1 MAHFVVAKEV
11 QQLSESVVVAVDLE
25 DLEVQPVASC
35 ERPAAVVQRI
45 VVTGTKP
52 FCSFFNIRLSP
63 YVIM

>member
-35 ERPAAVVQRI
+35 ERPGGRSSED
-45 VVTGTKP
+45 
-52 FCSFFNIRLSP
+52 CSHRDKTILLFL
-63 YVIM
+63 